1 MPRSGSKLGRKKI
14 VSSVLDML
22 SLRCLLE
29 KIKNKYI
36 YIYIYIPTYIILYIL
51 FKSILF

>member
-29 KIKNKYI
+29 KIKNKN
-36 YIYIYIPTYIILYIL
+36 IYIYIPTYIILYIL